1 MAIVKTV
8 VIKLDKSV
16 KLITT
21 CLEEKYVFQFIN
33 AWDLAVNSV
42 GQEYVLLEIEVIEII
57 IPYKFSIKIL

>member
-8 VIKLDKSV
+8 VIKLDKAV

-33 AWDLAVNSV
+33 AWDLAVNLV
-42 GQEYVLLEIEVIEII
+42 DQEYVLL
-57 IPYKFSIKIL
+57 KK